1 MYAIKLELKLNKKEK
16 TLMAQCA
23 GYARFVYN
31 YGLNMVN
38 GTSCLTKVNKRGKE
52 VNFSYSQRIN
62 EAKKVF
68 TNYLKN
74 QPEYAW
80 TNNYSSRIYQKA
92 FQHLGFAFKR
102 YKEGTSKYP
111 RFKRKKD
118 KQSFTVYDGNGKVT
132 VKAGNQIKI
141 PTLGTFRLFE
151 PVPCTTASQT
161 FTISRTGEKWF
172 VSFAIEAEKMPVHP
186 LLDERPQEVFGI
198 DVGIKQ
204 FGTISSSKEN
214 SAMALPESIKK
225 EQLKL
230 AKFQWR
236 NRNKQLGGQGKKP
249 SKNAIKYYKKLAKY
263 HARIANIRQ
272 DFLEKTTTNLAGKIK
287 HVCLED
293 LNVKGMMQN
302 GKLAASVARQG
313 FYQFR
318 GRTTCSPK
326 AQLTTK
332 IVANGGTVVL
342 ADRWFPSSKTCHNCG
357 HIHQELTLSDRTFN
371 CPHCGTIIDRDLNAA
386 LVLGQYGEVNQF
398 TRVGC
403 TRNYVCELNEADL
416 SG

>member
-1 MYAIKLELKLNKKEK
+1 MYSVKLELKLNNKERS
-16 TLMAQCA
+16 LMTKCA

-38 GTSCLTKVNKRGKE
+38 GTKGMTKLNKRGKE
-52 VNFSYSQRIN
+52 VSFSYNQRIN
-62 EAKKVF
+62 DAKKVF
-68 TNYLKN
+68 TNYVKK

-80 TNNYSSRIYQKA
+80 TNNYSSRIYQSA
-92 FQHLGFAFKR
+92 FKHLGEAFSR

-118 KQSFTVYDGNGKVT
+118 KQSLTVYDGNGKVT
-132 VKAGNQIKI
+132 VKAGKKITI

-151 PVPCTTASQT
+151 PVRYTTASQT
-161 FTISRTGEKWF
+161 FTISKTGERWF
-172 VSFAIEAEKMPVHP
+172 VSFAIETEKLPVHP
-186 LLDERPQEVFGI
+186 LLDERPVEVWGM
-198 DVGIKQ
+198 DVGVKQ
-204 FGTISSSKEN
+204 FVTIASSEEN
-214 SAMALPESIKK
+214 STVSLPESIKK

-236 NRNKQLGGQGKKP
+236 NRNKQLGSKSITA

-263 HARIANIRQ
+263 HARIANIRK
-272 DFLEKTTTNLAGKIK
+272 DFIEKTTTNLAWNIK

-302 GKLAASVARQG
+302 GKLAASIARQG
-313 FYQFR
+313 FSEFR
-318 GRTTCSPK
+318 QR
-326 AQLTTK
+326 LTTK
-332 IVANGGTVVL
+332 IVASSGNVVL
-342 ADRWFPSSKTCHNCG
+342 ADQWFPSSKTCHNCG
-357 HIHQELTLSDRTFN
+357 RIYKELTLSDRIYN

-386 LVLGQYGEVNQF
+386 IVLSQYGEVNQF

-403 TRNYVCELNEADL
+403 TRNYACELEGAD
-416 SG
+416 SPD

>member
-1 MYAIKLELKLNKKEK
+1 MVA
-16 TLMAQCA
+16 CA
-23 GYARFVYN
+23 GYARFVDN

-38 GTSCLTKVNKRGKE
+38 GTKDITKVNKRGKE

-68 TNYLKN
+68 TNYVKT
-74 QPEYAW
+74 QGEYAW
-80 TNNYSSRIYQKA
+80 TNNYSSRIYQSA
-92 FQHLGFAFKR
+92 FQHLGEAFKR
-102 YKEGTSKYP
+102 YKEGTSKDP
-111 RFKRKKD
+111 RFKCKKG

-132 VKAGNQIKI
+132 VNPGKEIKI
-141 PTLGTFRLFE
+141 PTLGTFRLCE
-151 PVPCTTASQT
+151 SVPHRTASQT

-172 VSFAIEAEKMPVHP
+172 VSFAIEAEKLPVHP

-204 FGTISSSKEN
+204 FGTIASSEEN
-214 SAMALPESIKK
+214 STISLPESIKK

-230 AKFQWR
+230 ARFQWH
-236 NRNKQLGGQGKKP
+236 NRNKMLGAKGKQA

-263 HARIANIRQ
+263 HAHLANIRK
-272 DFLEKTTTNLAGKIK
+272 DFIEKTTTNLAGNIK

-313 FYQFR
+313 FSQFR
-318 GRTTCSPK
+318 QR
-326 AQLTTK
+326 LTTK
-332 IVANGGTVVL
+332 IVANGGSVVL
-342 ADRWFPSSKTCHNCG
+342 ADQWFPSSKTCHNCG
-357 HIHQELTLSDRTFN
+357 HIHKELKLSDRTYN
-371 CPHCGTIIDRDLNAA
+371 CPHCGTVIDRDLNAA
-386 LVLGQYGEVNQF
+386 IVLSQYGEVNQK

-403 TRNYVCELNEADL
+403 TRL
-416 SG
+416 SEKDESLKTTSL